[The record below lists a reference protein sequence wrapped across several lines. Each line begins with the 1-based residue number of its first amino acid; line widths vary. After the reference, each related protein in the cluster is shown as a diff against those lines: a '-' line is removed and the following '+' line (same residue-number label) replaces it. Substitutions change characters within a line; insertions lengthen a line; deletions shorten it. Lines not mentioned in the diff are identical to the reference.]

1 MKYNYVL
8 VSKLMDKK
16 SLIISDLDGTLL
28 NNNAELSDYTISV
41 VNRLIE
47 EGYHFSIAT
56 ARSLESVVNIVKPLK
71 LKIPVIL
78 HNGNDIYDFSSKI
91 YMIRHFMP
99 KGIVQEILDYYIGL
113 NFNPIIYG
121 LNKRNESKIHYLK
134 AENPSEIYYI
144 NKRIENKDPRLVQV
158 EFLDINALQIHE
170 INVIGK
176 KKILDPIYDHISNQ
190 YEVGL
195 HYTEHIYCRGYWWLE
210 ITHPE
215 ATKKQA
221 IEYLLKFL
229 NVENVI
235 CFGDSSNDISM
246 FEIANEKY
254 AVANAIPSLKDIASE
269 VIYSNENDGVAKYL
283 EQFLKKGSFN

>member
-1 MKYNYVL
+1 
-8 VSKLMDKK
+8 MDKK

-47 EGYHFSIAT
+47 QGYQFSIAT
-56 ARSLESVVNIVKPLK
+56 ARSLESVANIVKPLK
-71 LKIPVIL
+71 LEIPVIL
-78 HNGNDIYDFSSKI
+78 HNGNDIYDFSSKSYI
-91 YMIRHFMP
+91 IRHFMP
-99 KGIVQEILDYYIGL
+99 KGIVQEILDYYNGL

-121 LNKRNESKIHYLK
+121 LNERNESKIHYLK

-144 NKRIENKDPRLVQV
+144 NKRISSKDPRLVQV

-170 INVIGK
+170 INIIEK
-176 KKILDPIYDHISNQ
+176 KKMLDPIFDHISNH

-195 HYTEHIYCRGYWWLE
+195 HYTEHIYCREYWWLE
-210 ITHPE
+210 VTHPK

-221 IEYLLKFL
+221 IEYLMKYL
-229 NVENVI
+229 NFENVV

-246 FEIANEKY
+246 FEIANKKY
-254 AVANAIPSLKDIASE
+254 AVANAIPSLKDIASG
-269 VIYSNENDGVAKYL
+269 VIDSNENDGVAKYL